1 MFLGQY
7 EHTIDDKNRLTLP
20 ARYRQSFEDGVVV
33 SQGIDPCLNVYTRE
47 GWEQAIA
54 PQLAALDPFSREGR
68 EMRRF
73 LLAGGN
79 EAEVDKQGRVTLP
92 SPLVRKT
99 GLGREVVVAGVGELL
114 EVWDRETWHRKSAEF
129 EERRDVVAER
139 LAARES

>member
-1 MFLGQY
+1 
-7 EHTIDDKNRLTLP
+7 
-20 ARYRQSFEDGVVV
+20 
-33 SQGIDPCLNVYTRE
+33 
-47 GWEQAIA
+47 
-54 PQLAALDPFSREGR
+54 
-68 EMRRF
+68 MRRF

-92 SPLVRKT
+92 SSLVRKV

-114 EVWDRETWHRKSAEF
+114 EVWDRETWQRKSAEF